1 MAFSRFPTTQYSSDE
16 LVESAG
22 AILFHQSTKRVCL
35 LHFIPRGEYFFAKGR
50 RNCGESRLA
59 AALREVREETG
70 YPCRALPVTM
80 STRAPP
86 PPQDETTEQH
96 SPPDLPRTYPHLT
109 EPFTLQIRQL
119 GGERNIKL
127 IWWYIVV
134 VNEDEPF
141 PTEDRPG
148 EEKENFQVALFSYEE
163 ALQKLTF
170 QLDREILQKAIDL
183 VEATY
188 S

>member
-1 MAFSRFPTTQYSSDE
+1 MTFSQFPTTQYSSSE

-35 LHFIPRGEYFFAKGR
+35 LHLIFSGEYLFAKGR

-70 YPCRALPVTM
+70 YSCRALPVIM

-86 PPQDETTEQH
+86 QVETEQH
-96 SPPDLPRTYPHLT
+96 SPDSPRMYSNLT
-109 EPFTLQIRQL
+109 EPFALQIRQL
-119 GGERNIKL
+119 GEEERNIKL
-127 IWWYIVV
+127 IWWYVAA

-141 PTEDRPG
+141 TLPQNSLLMRA
-148 EEKENFQVALFSYEE
+148 F
-163 ALQKLTF
+163 
-170 QLDREILQKAIDL
+170 RCL
-183 VEATY
+183 VRGFANQ
-188 S
+188 